1 MSTTQQQQPNK
12 KPRDTWKHSEI
23 PSLIKEYEQHGLP
36 AARKMF
42 PDRDVEGKLESLG
55 LLDISKDERFQID
68 SFVKTIFHMSHP
80 GIAARYLKS
89 VLAAAM
95 KAGEA

>member
-1 MSTTQQQQPNK
+1 MPTPPDGSTK

-68 SFVKTIFHMSHP
+68 AFVKTIFHMSHP
-80 GIAARYLKS
+80 GIAARHLKS
-89 VLAAAM
+89 ALAEAM
-95 KAGEA
+95 KVGEA

>member
-1 MSTTQQQQPNK
+1 MSTTPESAAAK
-12 KPRDTWKHSEI
+12 KTRDTWKHSEI

-55 LLDISKDERFQID
+55 LIDISKDERFQID

-80 GIAARYLKS
+80 GITARYLKS
-89 VLAAAM
+89 VLVAAM

>member
-1 MSTTQQQQPNK
+1 MSTAPESAAAK
-12 KPRDTWKHSEI
+12 KPRDAWKHSEI

-80 GIAARYLKS
+80 GIAARQLKS
-89 VLAAAM
+89 VLAAAI

>member
-1 MSTTQQQQPNK
+1 MPTPPDGSTK
-12 KPRDTWKHSEI
+12 KTRDTWKHSEI
-23 PSLIKEYEQHGLP
+23 TSLIKEYEQHGLP

-68 SFVKTIFHMSHP
+68 AFVKTIFHMSHP

-89 VLAAAM
+89 VLVAAM